1 MDKILVIGAGIGGI
15 HAALELAEAGY
26 YVYLV
31 EKSPFLGGL
40 MAQIF
45 KTYPTCFYCYI
56 YPKLSACINHFNIEV
71 LTQTQVEKVKGEAGD
86 FQVTLIQGP
95 QYVNNKCNACG
106 ICASKC
112 PVKVNDPFLRK
123 LQSRKAIYLPYA
135 SVFPNRYVIDT
146 KNCLFFTKGE
156 CKECERVCPVQAY

>member
-45 KTYPTCFYCYI
+45 KTYPTCFYCHI
-56 YPKLSACINHFNIEV
+56 YPKLSACINHFNIE
-71 LTQTQVEKVKGEAGD
+71 
-86 FQVTLIQGP
+86 
-95 QYVNNKCNACG
+95 
-106 ICASKC
+106 
-112 PVKVNDPFLRK
+112 
-123 LQSRKAIYLPYA
+123 
-135 SVFPNRYVIDT
+135 
-146 KNCLFFTKGE
+146 
-156 CKECERVCPVQAY
+156 